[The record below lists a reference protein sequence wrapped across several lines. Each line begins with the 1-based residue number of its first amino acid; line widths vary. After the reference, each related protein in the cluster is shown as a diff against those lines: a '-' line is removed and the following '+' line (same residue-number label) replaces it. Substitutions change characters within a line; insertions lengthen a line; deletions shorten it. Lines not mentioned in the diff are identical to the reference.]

1 MSRAAVRYAK
11 AILELANQ
19 NGTTEKVNSDM
30 TLMQD
35 AWKQSKDLQ
44 MFLTNPVIKQEMKR
58 NALLEVFPQA
68 QKETNALFELLYQNK
83 RFDILF
89 AVTQKFQELL
99 LAQNGIVKATVTTA
113 IPMTAELEKQV
124 LEKAKQMTSH
134 QVVLDHKVDESIIG
148 GFILRVGDQQLN
160 ASVASRLQEIKR
172 EIIN

>member
-19 NGTTEKVNSDM
+19 NGTTDKVNSDM

-44 MFLTNPVIKQEMKR
+44 VFLTNPVIKQEMKR

-83 RFDILF
+83 RFDILYTI
-89 AVTQKFQELL
+89 TQKFQELL
-99 LAQNGIVKATVTTA
+99 LVQNGIVKATVTTA

>member
-19 NGTTEKVNSDM
+19 NGTTDQVNSDM

-83 RFDILF
+83 RFDLLYVI
-89 AVTQKFQELL
+89 TQKFQELL
-99 LAQNGIVKATVTTA
+99 LVQNGIVKATVTTA

-134 QVVLDHKVDESIIG
+134 QVILEHKVDESIIG

>member
-44 MFLTNPVIKQEMKR
+44 KFLTNPVIKQEMKR

-68 QKETNALFELLYQNK
+68 QNETNALFELLYQNK
-83 RFDILF
+83 RFDILY
-89 AVTQKFQELL
+89 AITQKFQELL
-99 LAQNGIVKATVTTA
+99 LVQNGIVKATVTTA

>member
-19 NGTTEKVNSDM
+19 NGTTDKVNSDM
-30 TLMQD
+30 TLLQD

-44 MFLTNPVIKQEMKR
+44 VFLTNPVIKQEMKR

-89 AVTQKFQELL
+89 AITQKFQELL
-99 LAQNGIVKATVTTA
+99 LVQNGIVKATVTTA

>member
-19 NGTTEKVNSDM
+19 NGTTDKVNSDM

-44 MFLTNPVIKQEMKR
+44 VFLTNPVIKQEMKR

-89 AVTQKFQELL
+89 AITQKFQELL
-99 LAQNGIVKATVTTA
+99 LVQNGIVKATVTTA

>member
-19 NGTTEKVNSDM
+19 NGTTDKVNSDM

-44 MFLTNPVIKQEMKR
+44 VFLTNPVIKQEMKR

-99 LAQNGIVKATVTTA
+99 LVQNGIVKATVTTA

>member
-19 NGTTEKVNSDM
+19 NGTTDKVNSDM

-44 MFLTNPVIKQEMKR
+44 VFLTNPVIKQEMKR

-99 LAQNGIVKATVTTA
+99 LVQNGIVKAIVTTA

>member
-19 NGTTEKVNSDM
+19 NGTTDKVNSDM

-44 MFLTNPVIKQEMKR
+44 VFLTNPVIKQEMKR

-89 AVTQKFQELL
+89 AITQKFQELL
-99 LAQNGIVKATVTTA
+99 LVQNGIVKATVTTA

-148 GFILRVGDQQLN
+148 GFILRVGDRQLN

>member
-19 NGTTEKVNSDM
+19 NGTTDKVNSDM

-44 MFLTNPVIKQEMKR
+44 VFLSSPVIKQEMKR

-89 AVTQKFQELL
+89 VVTQKFQELL
-99 LAQNGIVKATVTTA
+99 LVQNGIVKATVTTA

>member
-19 NGTTEKVNSDM
+19 NGTTDKVNSDM

-44 MFLTNPVIKQEMKR
+44 VFLTNPVIKQEMKR

-89 AVTQKFQELL
+89 AITQKFQELL
-99 LAQNGIVKATVTTA
+99 LVQNGIVKATVTTA

-160 ASVASRLQEIKR
+160 ASVANRLQEIKR

>member
-19 NGTTEKVNSDM
+19 NGTTDKVNSDM

-44 MFLTNPVIKQEMKR
+44 VFLTNPVIKQEMKR

-89 AVTQKFQELL
+89 AITEKFQELL
-99 LAQNGIVKATVTTA
+99 LVQNGIVKATVTTA

-148 GFILRVGDQQLN
+148 GFILRVGDRQLN

>member
-19 NGTTEKVNSDM
+19 NGTTDKVNSDM

-44 MFLTNPVIKQEMKR
+44 VFLSSPVIKQEMKR

-99 LAQNGIVKATVTTA
+99 LVQNGIVKAIVTTA

>member
-19 NGTTEKVNSDM
+19 NGTTDKVNSDM

-44 MFLTNPVIKQEMKR
+44 VFLTNPVIKQEMKR

-68 QKETNALFELLYQNK
+68 QNETNALFELLYQNK

-89 AVTQKFQELL
+89 AITQKFQELL
-99 LAQNGIVKATVTTA
+99 LVQNGIVKATVTTA

-134 QVVLDHKVDESIIG
+134 QVVLDHKVDKSIIG

>member
-19 NGTTEKVNSDM
+19 NGTTDKVNSDM

-44 MFLTNPVIKQEMKR
+44 VFLTNPVIKQEMKR

-83 RFDILF
+83 RFDILY
-89 AVTQKFQELL
+89 AITQKFQELL
-99 LAQNGIVKATVTTA
+99 LVQNGIVKATVTTA
-113 IPMTAELEKQV
+113 IPMNAELEKQV

>member
-11 AILELANQ
+11 AILEMANQ
-19 NGTTEKVNSDM
+19 NGTTDQVNSDM

-83 RFDILF
+83 RFDLLYVI
-89 AVTQKFQELL
+89 TQKFQELL
-99 LAQNGIVKATVTTA
+99 LVQNGIVKATVTTA

-134 QVVLDHKVDESIIG
+134 QVILEHKVDESIIG

>member
-19 NGTTEKVNSDM
+19 NGTTDKVNSDM

-35 AWKQSKDLQ
+35 AWLQSKDLQ
-44 MFLTNPVIKQEMKR
+44 IFLTNPVIKQEMKR

-83 RFDILF
+83 RFDILY
-89 AVTQKFQELL
+89 AITQKFQELL
-99 LAQNGIVKATVTTA
+99 LVQNGIVKATVTTA

>member
-68 QKETNALFELLYQNK
+68 QNETNALFELLYQNK
-83 RFDILF
+83 RFDILY
-89 AVTQKFQELL
+89 AITQKFQELL
-99 LAQNGIVKATVTTA
+99 LVQNGIVKATVTTA

>member
-99 LAQNGIVKATVTTA
+99 LAQNGIVKATITTA

>member
-19 NGTTEKVNSDM
+19 NGTTDKVNSDM

-44 MFLTNPVIKQEMKR
+44 VFLTNPVIKQEMKR

-68 QKETNALFELLYQNK
+68 QNETNALFELLYQNK

-89 AVTQKFQELL
+89 AITQKFQELL
-99 LAQNGIVKATVTTA
+99 LVQNGIVKATVTTA

>member
-19 NGTTEKVNSDM
+19 NGTTDKVNSDM

-44 MFLTNPVIKQEMKR
+44 VFLTNPVIKQEMKR

-83 RFDILF
+83 RFDILY
-89 AVTQKFQELL
+89 AITQKFQELL
-99 LAQNGIVKATVTTA
+99 LVQNGIVKATVTTA

>member
-19 NGTTEKVNSDM
+19 NGTTDKVNSDM

-44 MFLTNPVIKQEMKR
+44 VFLTNPVIKQEMKR

-89 AVTQKFQELL
+89 AITQKFQELL
-99 LAQNGIVKATVTTA
+99 LVQNGIVKATVTTA

-134 QVVLDHKVDESIIG
+134 QVVLDHIVDESIIG

>member
-19 NGTTEKVNSDM
+19 NGTTDKVNSDM

-44 MFLTNPVIKQEMKR
+44 VFLTNPVIKQEMKR

-83 RFDILF
+83 RFDILY
-89 AVTQKFQELL
+89 AITQKFQELL
-99 LAQNGIVKATVTTA
+99 LVQNGIVKATVTTA

-160 ASVASRLQEIKR
+160 ASVANRLQEIKR

>member
-19 NGTTEKVNSDM
+19 NGTTDKVNSDM
-30 TLMQD
+30 TLMQG

-44 MFLTNPVIKQEMKR
+44 VFLTNPVIKQEMKR

-99 LAQNGIVKATVTTA
+99 LVQNGIVKATVTTA

>member
-19 NGTTEKVNSDM
+19 NGTIEKVNSDM

-89 AVTQKFQELL
+89 AVTQKFQDLL
-99 LAQNGIVKATVTTA
+99 LAQNGIVKATITTA